1 MFRSFYFRIGFS
13 FVVFVVGVLVAQSVI
28 VSYVMSR
35 ASNPFPNRSPN
46 NLAAIVAADVAST
59 LAQNPGANLQEYLIA
74 EYGRIRFALWVVMK
88 DGRVAGNTRQP
99 LADSFRRAAAAS
111 LNGVDYRRTGAVPDI
126 GTPAPVVI
134 APIQVAG
141 ELRGLVVMPPPPAM
155 NGSPV
160 ARDVGLLLSW
170 PGVLL
175 LIVATTIAAA
185 VIFEPAR
192 RRLKALEEA
201 TERFG
206 AGDLTARAPERGGDE
221 MARVASAFNRMAAE
235 LAARDEALRTS
246 DRLRRQMLADVSHE
260 LKTPLTAMRG
270 YVETLHMAHKDDVAL
285 DRDMR
290 ERYFRTLERE
300 TGRLD
305 RIVKDLLDLARLESG
320 AGALDVRVFDVQ
332 RLFDHVITRHEPETR
347 SRRIAVTSSVANGAD
362 QVVGDPDR
370 LEQVVE
376 NLVANALRHSPDG
389 GTVELSASTYDGDI
403 VLSVRDSGEGIPP
416 EHLPHVFD
424 RFYKV
429 DASRANG
436 SGGSGLGLSISH
448 AIVKRHGGT
457 IDVTTEPGRT
467 VFTIRL
473 PQTGHA

>member
-1 MFRSFYFRIGFS
+1 VFRSFYFRIGFS
-13 FVVFVVGVLVAQSVI
+13 FVVFVVGVLVAQSVL

-46 NLAAIVAADVAST
+46 NLAAIVAADVGST

-74 EYGRIRFALWVVMK
+74 EYGRIPFALWVVMK

-99 LADSFRRAAAAS
+99 LADSFRRVAAAS

-141 ELRGLVVMPPPPAM
+141 ELRGLVVMPPPQP
-155 NGSPV
+155 NRNPV
-160 ARDVGLLLSW
+160 ARDVGRLLSW
-170 PGVLL
+170 PGVVL
-175 LIVATTIAAA
+175 LIVATTIVAA

-221 MARVASAFNRMAAE
+221 MARVASAFNRMAAD

-246 DRLRRQMLADVSHE
+246 DRMRRQMLADVSHE

-270 YVETLHMAHKDDVAL
+270 YVETLHMAHRADVTL
-285 DRDMR
+285 DRATRD
-290 ERYFRTLERE
+290 RYFEILERE

-320 AGALDVRVFDVQ
+320 AGSLDVRVFDVQ
-332 RLFDHVITRHEPETR
+332 RLFDHVITRHEHEAR
-347 SRRIAVTSSVANGAD
+347 SRRIAVTSSVARDAD
-362 QVVGDPDR
+362 QVLGDPDR

-389 GTVELSASTYDGDI
+389 GAVELSASTYDSDI
-403 VLSVRDSGEGIPP
+403 VLSVGDSGQGIPP
-416 EHLPHVFD
+416 EHMPHVFD

-457 IDVTTEPGRT
+457 IDVSSEPGRT
-467 VFTIRL
+467 VFTITL
-473 PQTGHA
+473 PQTTA